1 MFHFLHIQGSRGAA
15 DVLRSVDTM
24 AVAMA
29 RSLALHNSTWTTV
42 TEENIGR
49 SLFKRVCKYA
59 ADEKLTFYAP
69 SFEKVEGA
77 YWFGPVCPSVRPSVR
92 L

>member
-15 DVLRSVDTM
+15 GVLRSVDTM

-29 RSLALHNSTWTTV
+29 RSLALHNSTWTIV

-49 SLFKRVCKYA
+49 SLFKCVCKYA
-59 ADEKLTFYAP
+59 ADGKLTFL
-69 SFEKVEGA
+69 
-77 YWFGPVCPSVRPSVR
+77 CPQLRRS
-92 L
+92 